1 MKILNQLIIKIY
13 LNIIYFV
20 NLQLFLIQN
29 AAMQSMT
36 VTQVFFNLL
45 EKVLPIKFVQKEN
58 VRGIKFKKSQVYL
71 TISKCILHVWLYNK
85 ENSHIKGIN
94 KVIFHFLKNRVQLQY
109 VEIKQKFY

>member
-1 MKILNQLIIKIY
+1 

-36 VTQVFFNLL
+36 VIQVHFNLL
-45 EKVLPIKFVQKEN
+45 EKALLIKFVQKEN
-58 VRGIKFKKSQVYL
+58 ARGIKFKKSQVYQ

-85 ENSHIKGIN
+85 ENNLIKGVYR
-94 KVIFHFLKNRVQLQY
+94 VIFHFLKNKVQLQY